1 MSNEIHPPIAYS
13 NEIGIAVVLME
24 DIGPQTHLNFSDLD
38 EISAMYLAVKGFTA
52 FLTGFERT
60 DFGPGKIRGI
70 LQIPESTFYA
80 VAIDL
85 NMRGTGFEE
94 DPRLQTSRVGVVC
107 LIANDEQL
115 DSIRRFYHETEAF
128 LIDRLKI
135 VNTVNHL
142 NESFCLK
149 IKEEYNVFLK
159 TLTGKTE
166 KKAEVET
173 HSLFEI
179 SVLLSLPKDE
189 NLTARVIMDA
199 MSTNVQ
205 GLSLDEISKIT
216 KRKKKAEQ
224 IIIDI
229 LLVKGLIIAN
239 PSSKEKNGMRYLAK

>member
-1 MSNEIHPPIAYS
+1 MSNKIQPPIAFS

-24 DIGPQTHLNFSDLD
+24 DMGPQTHLNFSDLD
-38 EISAMYLAVKGFTA
+38 EISAMYLAIKGFTA
-52 FLTGFERT
+52 FMTGFERT

-80 VAIDL
+80 IAIDL

-94 DPRLQTSRVGVVC
+94 DSRLQTSRVGVVC

-115 DSIRRFYHETEAF
+115 DSIRRFYRETEEF
-128 LIDRLKI
+128 LIDKLKI

-142 NESFCLK
+142 NESFCQK
-149 IKEEYNVFLK
+149 IKEEYNAYLK
-159 TLTGKTE
+159 TLTLKNQI
-166 KKAEVET
+166 KDEVET

-179 SVLLSLPKDE
+179 SILLSLPKDE

-199 MSTNVQ
+199 MSTKRQ
-205 GLSLDEISKIT
+205 GLSVEEISKIT
-216 KRKKKAEQ
+216 KRKKKTEQ
-224 IIIDI
+224 IIIDN

-239 PSSKEKNGMRYLAK
+239 PSSKEKSGMRYLAK